1 MRKLLYI
8 LCLLPFVA
16 QAETLSLDSCISMAL
31 ENNKTLQSSQMLAEK
46 YEHEVKAYWA
56 NFFPNFKLVGAD
68 LLSTKDGYMGGE
80 MMGDVIGGIKSYL
93 GYLGTYHFTDTQYP
107 IAMGAD
113 GKPITLSQQQ
123 ATQQFVNEME
133 EKYGKGIDYKVGNIL
148 AAGLVVEQPIYMGG
162 KVLTAW
168 QMAKMGKQMA
178 EQGAKLS
185 SDKVIVAVQEAY
197 ALAVRATEMHKVAVK
212 YDSLLQSLLVDV
224 QNAEKHGLRGHND
237 VLKVQ
242 VKVSE
247 AELQIRQAENGIR
260 LATMNL
266 CHYIG
271 LPLTSRIDVD
281 LDAFGQSPEKVLD
294 PNATINQRPEFSVL
308 DLKSEIAAKKVKLA
322 KSEFL
327 PQVAMAASV
336 SYMKGFEVAGE
347 DILDGPGFGVML
359 NVKIPLYHANEGI
372 HKVKSARL
380 EAERVRL
387 EQEELVEKMSLE
399 LAQAANNL
407 DEAYFEVELAKK
419 SLVQSEDNL
428 RSSNN
433 CYNAGTESLSDLLEA
448 QTLWQ
453 QAYAKLANAK
463 ANLFVAATKYKK
475 ASGNL

>member
-1 MRKLLYI
+1 MKKFLYI
-8 LCLLPFVA
+8 LCLMPFMA

-31 ENNKTLQSSQMLAEK
+31 ENNKTLLSSQMLAEK

-56 NFFPNFKLVGAD
+56 NFFPNFKLIGAD
-68 LLSTKDGYMGGE
+68 LLSSKDGYMGAD
-80 MMGDVIGGIKSYL
+80 MMGELVSGI
-93 GYLGTYHFTDTQYP
+93 GTYLNGMTQLNHYTFS
-107 IAMGAD
+107 AAD
-113 GKPITLSQQQ
+113 AATNAKLTQMQQG
-123 ATQQFVNEME
+123 ATQQFLSEME
-133 EKYGKGIDYKVGNIL
+133 EKYGKGIEYKVGNIF
-148 AAGLVVEQPIYMGG
+148 AAGLVLEQPIYMGG

-168 QMAKMGKQMA
+168 QMAKMGKEMA
-178 EQGAKLS
+178 LKGAKLS
-185 SDKVIVAVQEAY
+185 EDKVIVAVQEAY
-197 ALAVRATEMHKVAVK
+197 ALAVRASEMYKVAVK
-212 YDSLLQSLLVDV
+212 YDSLLQSLYVDV

-242 VKVSE
+242 VKISE

-271 LPLTSRIDVD
+271 LPLTTKIDID

-294 PNATINQRPEFSVL
+294 PNASINTRPEFTVL
-308 DLKSEIAAKKVKLA
+308 DLKSEIAAKKVQLA
-322 KSEFL
+322 KSESL
-327 PQVAMAASV
+327 PQVVMAASV
-336 SYMKGFEVAGE
+336 SYTKGFEVAGE
-347 DILDGPGFGVML
+347 DVLDGPGLGVML

-387 EQEELVEKMSLE
+387 EQEELIEKMNLE

-407 DEAYFEVELAKK
+407 DEAYYEVELAKK

>member
-1 MRKLLYI
+1 MKKLLI
-8 LCLLPFVA
+8 LLAWLPLA
-16 QAETLSLDSCISMAL
+16 ANAETLTLDSCISMAL
-31 ENNKTLQSSQMLAEK
+31 ENNKSVQSSQLLSEK

-56 NFFPNFKLVGAD
+56 NFFPNFKLIATDLYCTSDGYLGAD
-68 LLSTKDGYMGGE
+68 LMGG
-80 MMGDVIGGIKSYL
+80 VVGGVNQFLTAMKDQL
-93 GYLGTYHFTDTQYP
+93 GHFTTSNATVTAYQQ
-107 IAMGAD
+107 GAVN
-113 GKPITLSQQQ
+113 
-123 ATQQFVNEME
+123 QFLEGMDE
-133 EKYGKGIDYKVGNIL
+133 YKKGIDYKVGNVLQAGIL
-148 AAGLVVEQPIYMGG
+148 LEQPIYMGG
-162 KVLTAW
+162 KVMTAW

-178 EQGAKLS
+178 EQGARLS
-185 SDKVIVAVQEAY
+185 ESEVIVSVQEAY
-197 ALAVRATEMHKVAVK
+197 ALAVRATEMQKVALK

-242 VKVSE
+242 VKLSE
-247 AELQIRQAENGIR
+247 AELQKRQAENGIR

-271 LPLTSRIDVD
+271 LPLTSQIEVD
-281 LDAFGQSPEKVLD
+281 LDAFGQSPEAAPD
-294 PNATINQRPEFSVL
+294 PQASISTRPEVEVL
-308 DLKSEIAAKKVKLA
+308 DLKSELAAKKVKLA
-322 KSEFL
+322 RSEFL
-327 PQVAMAASV
+327 PQVVLGAAL
-336 SYMKGFEVAGE
+336 SYQKGFEVGGE
-347 DILDGPGFGVML
+347 DVLDGPAGGVML

-387 EQEELVEKMSLE
+387 EQEDLVEKMNLE
-399 LAQAANNL
+399 LAQASNNL
-407 DEAYFEVELAKK
+407 DEAYFEVELARK

-463 ANLFVAATKYKK
+463 ANLFVAATKYRK
-475 ASGNL
+475 ASGQL

>member
-1 MRKLLYI
+1 MKKFLYI
-8 LCLLPFVA
+8 LCLMPFMA

-68 LLSTKDGYMGGE
+68 LLSSKDGYMGAD
-80 MMGDVIGGIKSYL
+80 MMGELVGGIKTYL
-93 GYLGTYHFTDTQYP
+93 NGMNQLGHFTTANATQTAY
-107 IAMGAD
+107 
-113 GKPITLSQQQ
+113 QQG
-123 ATQQFVNEME
+123 ATQQFIEEME
-133 EKYGKGIDYKVGNIL
+133 KKYGKGIDYKVGNIFG
-148 AAGLVVEQPIYMGG
+148 AGLVLEQPIYMGG

-178 EQGAKLS
+178 EKGAKLS

-197 ALAVRATEMHKVAVK
+197 ALAVRANEMHKVALC

-224 QNAEKHGLRGHND
+224 QNAEKRGLRSHND

-260 LATMNL
+260 LASMNL

-271 LPLTSRIDVD
+271 LPLTTNIDID
-281 LDAFGQSPEKVLD
+281 LGAFEQSPDQILD
-294 PNATINQRPEFSVL
+294 PNASIVTRPEVAVL
-308 DLKSEIAAKKVKLA
+308 DLKSEIAAKKVQLA

-327 PQVAMAASV
+327 PQVVMAGSV
-336 SYMKGFEVAGE
+336 SYVKGFEVAGE
-347 DILDGPGFGVML
+347 DVFDGPGFGVML

-372 HKVKSARL
+372 HKIKSARI

-387 EQEELVEKMSLE
+387 EQEELVEKLNLE

-407 DEAYFEVELAKK
+407 DEAYYELELAKK
-419 SLVQSEDNL
+419 GFLQSEDNL
-428 RSSNN
+428 RSSKN
-433 CYNAGTESLSDLLEA
+433 CYNAGTESLSNLLEA

-463 ANLFVAATKYKK
+463 ADLFVAATKYKK